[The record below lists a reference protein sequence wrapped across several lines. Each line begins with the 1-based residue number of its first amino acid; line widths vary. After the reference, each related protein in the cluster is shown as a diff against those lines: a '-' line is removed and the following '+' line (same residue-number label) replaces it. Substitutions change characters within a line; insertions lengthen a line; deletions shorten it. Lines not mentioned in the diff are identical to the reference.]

1 MIGSYLA
8 RQRCDLIMDFTLTE
22 TQKAIQEKAKTF
34 AAETIPPC
42 LGAMENEDCFPPA
55 VWKGM
60 KENGLWGLPYPKEYG
75 GAGAGYLS
83 YVLALEQISRQS
95 VAVGATLSVHT
106 LAAGALYH
114 YGTEE
119 QKQKFLP
126 ALLKGEQIGS
136 FSFTE
141 RATGSDP
148 AAITT
153 VALKTENGYR
163 LNGRKMFSSNSTHD
177 GVAIVFAKENEH
189 QISAFIVPKNDP
201 GFEHEERVR
210 KMALG
215 GFETAPFQL
224 TDVAVPEANLL
235 GGQAQRGKGFQ
246 ILLDVISIGK
256 LGIAAQSL
264 GLAQRAL
271 EEAIGYAGRRTK
283 SDKPLRTLPTIQTL
297 IAEMAVE
304 VEASRWLTYH
314 AAAQKESGSSIV
326 LDGAIA
332 KLFSAESAK
341 RVVDKSMSVHG
352 CYGFSKEFPIE
363 RLYREVK
370 LGELYEGT
378 PEMQKILIASK
389 VLYAR

>member
-1 MIGSYLA
+1 
-8 RQRCDLIMDFTLTE
+8 MDFSLTD
-22 TQKAIQEKAKTF
+22 TQVVVQRRARALATEIVSQH
-34 AAETIPPC
+34 
-42 LGAMENEDCFPPA
+42 LDAMEQDDRFP
-55 VWKGM
+55 VEIWKGM
-60 KENGLWGLPYPKEYG
+60 KDSRLWGVPYPEEFG
-75 GAGAGYLS
+75 GSGEGYIS
-83 YVLALEQISRQS
+83 YVLALEEIARQS

-106 LAAGALYH
+106 LATGALYH
-114 YGTEE
+114 YGTPD
-119 QKQKFLP
+119 QKRKFLP
-126 ALLKGEQIGS
+126 PLLTGEQIGS

-141 RATGSDP
+141 KATGSDP

-153 VALKTENGYR
+153 TAVKKDKGFE

-177 GVAIVFAKENEH
+177 GVAIVFAKENGNP
-189 QISAFIVPKNDP
+189 ISAFIVPKNSP
-201 GFEHEERVR
+201 GFKREERVR
-210 KMALG
+210 KMGLG
-215 GFETAPFQL
+215 GFETAPFTL
-224 TDVAVPEANLL
+224 TNVFVPEENLL
-235 GGQAQRGKGFQ
+235 GGDAQRGKGFQ
-246 ILLDVISIGK
+246 ILLDIISIGK

-271 EEAIGYAGRRTK
+271 EEAIKYAGQRTK
-283 SDKPLRTLPTIQTL
+283 SEKPIRTLPTIQTL

-314 AAAQKESGSSIV
+314 AASQREIGKSIV
-326 LDGAIA
+326 VDGAMA
-332 KLFSAESAK
+332 KLFSTESAK

-352 CYGFSKEFPIE
+352 CYAYTKEFPIE

>member
-1 MIGSYLA
+1 
-8 RQRCDLIMDFTLTE
+8 MDFSLTD
-22 TQKAIQEKAKTF
+22 TQVVVQRRARALANEIVAQH
-34 AAETIPPC
+34 
-42 LGAMENEDCFPPA
+42 LDAMEQDDRFP
-55 VWKGM
+55 VEIWNGM
-60 KENGLWGLPYPKEYG
+60 KDSRLWGVPYPEEFG
-75 GAGAGYLS
+75 GSGEGYIS
-83 YVLALEQISRQS
+83 YVLALEEIARQS

-106 LAAGALYH
+106 LATGALYH
-114 YGTEE
+114 YGTQE
-119 QKQKFLP
+119 QKRKFLP
-126 ALLKGEQIGS
+126 PLLSGEQIGS

-141 RATGSDP
+141 KATGSDP

-153 VALKTENGYR
+153 TAVKKDKGFE

-177 GVAIVFAKENEH
+177 GVAIVFAKENEN
-189 QISAFIVPKNDP
+189 QISAFIVPKNSH
-201 GFEHEERVR
+201 GFKREERVR
-210 KMALG
+210 KMGLG
-215 GFETAPFQL
+215 GFETAPFTL
-224 TDVAVPEANLL
+224 TNVFVPEENLL
-235 GGQAQRGKGFQ
+235 GGDAQRGKGFQ
-246 ILLDVISIGK
+246 ILLDIISIGK

-271 EEAIGYAGRRTK
+271 EEAIKYAGQRTK
-283 SDKPLRTLPTIQTL
+283 SEKPIRTLPTIQTL

-314 AAAQKESGSSIV
+314 AASQREIGKSIV
-326 LDGAIA
+326 VDGAMA
-332 KLFSAESAK
+332 KLFSTESAK

-352 CYGFSKEFPIE
+352 CYAYTKEFPIE

>member
-1 MIGSYLA
+1 
-8 RQRCDLIMDFTLTE
+8 MDFTLTE
-22 TQKAIQEKAKTF
+22 AQKAVQQKARAF
-34 AAETIPPC
+34 GSEMIPPC
-42 LGAMENEDCFPPA
+42 LPAMETEDCFPPA
-55 VWKGM
+55 VRNGM
-60 KENGLWGLPYPKEYG
+60 KENGLWGVPYPKEYG
-75 GAGAGYLS
+75 GTGDGYLS

-106 LAAGALYH
+106 LACGALFH

-119 QKQKFLP
+119 QRQKFLP
-126 ALLKGEQIGS
+126 PLLSGEQIGS

-141 RATGSDP
+141 SATGSDP

-153 VALKTENGYR
+153 VAVKTENGFQ

-177 GVAIVFAKENEH
+177 GIAIVFAKDNEN
-189 QISAFIVPKNDP
+189 QISAFIVSKNTP
-201 GFEHEERVR
+201 GFQREERVR

-215 GFETAPFQL
+215 GFETAPFSL
-224 TDVAVPEANLL
+224 VNVVVPEANLL
-235 GGQAQRGKGFQ
+235 GGEAQRGKGFQ

-271 EEAIGYAGRRTK
+271 EEAIRYAGRRTK

-297 IAEMAVE
+297 VAEMAVE

-314 AAAQKESGSSIV
+314 AAAQRESGKSIV
-326 LDGAIA
+326 LDGAMA
-332 KLFSAESAK
+332 KLFSTESAK

-352 CYGFSKEFPIE
+352 CYAYTKEFPVE

-378 PEMQKILIASK
+378 AEMQKILIASK

>member
-1 MIGSYLA
+1 
-8 RQRCDLIMDFTLTE
+8 MDFTLTE
-22 TQKAIQEKAKTF
+22 AQKAVQERTRNFAGQIIQ
-34 AAETIPPC
+34 PC
-42 LGAMENEDCFPPA
+42 LGAMETEDCFPRA
-55 VWKGM
+55 VWQGM
-60 KENGLWGLPYPKEYG
+60 RENRLWGLPYPKEYG
-75 GAGAGYLS
+75 GTGDGYLS

-126 ALLKGEQIGS
+126 ALLGGEQIGS

-141 RATGSDP
+141 IATGSDP

-153 VALKTENGYR
+153 VAVKTENGYQ
-163 LNGRKMFSSNSTHD
+163 LNGRKMFSSNSTHE
-177 GVAIVFAKENEH
+177 GVAIVFAKEGAN
-189 QISAFIVPKNDP
+189 QISAFIVPKDTP
-201 GFEHEERVR
+201 GFKREERVR

-215 GFETAPFQL
+215 GFETAPFTL
-224 TDVAVPEANLL
+224 VDVVVPEENML
-235 GGQAQRGKGFQ
+235 GGAAQRGKGFQ

-271 EEAIGYAGRRTK
+271 DEAIRYAGQRTK

-314 AAAQKESGSSIV
+314 AAAQRQSGKSIV
-326 LDGAIA
+326 LDGAMA

-352 CYGFSKEFPIE
+352 CYAYTKEFPVE

>member
-1 MIGSYLA
+1 
-8 RQRCDLIMDFTLTE
+8 MDFSLTD
-22 TQKAIQEKAKTF
+22 TQVVVQRRARALANEIVAQH
-34 AAETIPPC
+34 
-42 LGAMENEDCFPPA
+42 LDAMEQDDRFP
-55 VWKGM
+55 VEIWNGM
-60 KENGLWGLPYPKEYG
+60 KDSRLWGVPYPEEFG
-75 GAGAGYLS
+75 GSGEGYIS
-83 YVLALEQISRQS
+83 YVLALEEIARQS

-106 LAAGALYH
+106 LATGALYH
-114 YGTEE
+114 YGTQE
-119 QKQKFLP
+119 QKRKFLP
-126 ALLKGEQIGS
+126 PLLSGEQIGS

-141 RATGSDP
+141 KATGSDP

-153 VALKTENGYR
+153 TAVKKDKGFE

-177 GVAIVFAKENEH
+177 GIAIVFAKENEN
-189 QISAFIVPKNDP
+189 QISAFIVPKNSH
-201 GFEHEERVR
+201 GFKREERVR
-210 KMALG
+210 KMGLG
-215 GFETAPFQL
+215 GFETAPFTL
-224 TDVAVPEANLL
+224 TNVFVPEENLL
-235 GGQAQRGKGFQ
+235 GGDAQRGKGFQ
-246 ILLDVISIGK
+246 ILLDIISIGK

-271 EEAIGYAGRRTK
+271 EEAIKYAGQRTK
-283 SDKPLRTLPTIQTL
+283 SEKPIRTLPTIQTL

-314 AAAQKESGSSIV
+314 AASQREIGKSIV
-326 LDGAIA
+326 VDGAMA
-332 KLFSAESAK
+332 KLFSTESAK

-352 CYGFSKEFPIE
+352 CYAYTKGFPIE

>member
-1 MIGSYLA
+1 
-8 RQRCDLIMDFTLTE
+8 MDFTLSDSQTAV
-22 TQKAIQEKAKTF
+22 QKKARAFAVDTIQ
-34 AAETIPPC
+34 PC
-42 LGAMENEDCFPPA
+42 LCAMEQEDRFPA
-55 VWKGM
+55 QVWHGM
-60 KENGLWGLPYPKEYG
+60 KENGLWGIPYPREYG
-75 GAGAGYLS
+75 GSGDGYLS

-95 VAVGATLSVHT
+95 VAIGATLSVHT

-114 YGTEE
+114 YGTQE
-119 QKQKFLP
+119 QKRKFLP
-126 ALLKGEQIGS
+126 PLLTGEQIGS

-141 RATGSDP
+141 SATGSDP

-153 VALKTENGYR
+153 VAVETDNGFQ

-177 GVAIVFAKENEH
+177 GVAIVFAKENSN
-189 QISAFIVPKNDP
+189 QISAFIVPKSMP
-201 GFEHEERVR
+201 GFTREERVR

-215 GFETAPFQL
+215 GFETAPFTL
-224 TDVAVPEANLL
+224 TDVIVPEENLL
-235 GGQAQRGKGFQ
+235 GGPAQRGKGFQ

-271 EEAIGYAGRRTK
+271 EEAIKYAGQRTK
-283 SDKPLRTLPTIQTL
+283 SDKPLRILPTIQTL

-314 AAAQKESGSSIV
+314 AASQRETGKSIV
-326 LDGAIA
+326 LDGAMA

-341 RVVDKSMSVHG
+341 RVVDKAMSVHG
-352 CYGFSKEFPIE
+352 CYAYTKDFPVE

>member
-1 MIGSYLA
+1 
-8 RQRCDLIMDFTLTE
+8 MDFTLSE
-22 TQKAIQEKAKTF
+22 TEKAVQTKARTF
-34 AAETIPPC
+34 ATETIPPC
-42 LGAMENEDCFPPA
+42 LGAMETEDCFPAA
-55 VWKGM
+55 VRNGM
-60 KENGLWGLPYPKEYG
+60 KEHGLWGLPYPKEYG
-75 GAGAGYLS
+75 GTGDGYLS

-106 LAAGALYH
+106 LAAGALFH

-126 ALLKGEQIGS
+126 ALLSGEQIGS

-153 VALKTENGYR
+153 VAIKTEHGYQ

-177 GVAIVFAKENEH
+177 GVAIVFAKENDK
-189 QISAFIVPKNDP
+189 QISAFIVPKNSP
-201 GFEHEERVR
+201 GFQREERVR

-215 GFETAPFQL
+215 GFETAPFSL
-224 TDVAVPEANLL
+224 VGVVVPDANLL
-235 GGQAQRGKGFQ
+235 GGEAQRGKGFQ

-256 LGIAAQSL
+256 LGIAAQSV

-271 EEAIGYAGRRTK
+271 EEAIGYAGQRRK
-283 SDKPLRTLPTIQTL
+283 SDKPLRLLPTIQTL
-297 IAEMAVE
+297 VAEMAVE

-314 AAAQKESGSSIV
+314 AASQRENGKSIV

-332 KLFSAESAK
+332 KLFSTESAK

-352 CYGFSKEFPIE
+352 CYAYTKEFPVE

>member
-1 MIGSYLA
+1 
-8 RQRCDLIMDFTLTE
+8 MDFTLT
-22 TQKAIQEKAKTF
+22 KAQVATQEKAKAF
-34 AAETIPPC
+34 AAEMIPPC
-42 LGAMENEDCFPPA
+42 LGAMEKDDCFPP
-55 VWKGM
+55 VLWQGM
-60 KENGLWGLPYPKEYG
+60 RKNGLWGLPYPKEYG
-75 GAGAGYLS
+75 GAGDGYLS

-114 YGTEE
+114 YGTQE
-119 QKQKFLP
+119 QKEKFLP
-126 ALLKGEQIGS
+126 SLLSGEQIGS

-141 RATGSDP
+141 KATGSDP

-153 VALKTENGYR
+153 IAEETENGFR
-163 LNGRKMFSSNSTHD
+163 LNGRKMFSSNSTHA
-177 GVAIVFAKENEH
+177 GIAIVFARESGN
-189 QISAFIVPKNDP
+189 QISAFIVPKDSP
-201 GFEHEERVR
+201 GFKREERVK

-215 GFETAPFQL
+215 GFETAPFTL
-224 TDVAVPEANLL
+224 VDVAVGEANLL
-235 GGQAQRGKGFQ
+235 GGPAQRGKGFQ

-271 EEAIGYAGRRTK
+271 EEAISYAGQRTR
-283 SDKPLRTLPTIQTL
+283 SDKPLRMLPTIQTL

-314 AAAQKESGSSIV
+314 AAAKRESGQSIV
-326 LDGAIA
+326 LEGAMA
-332 KLFSAESAK
+332 KLFGTESAK
-341 RVVDKSMSVHG
+341 RVVDKAMSVHG
-352 CYGFSKEFPIE
+352 CYAYTKEFPVE

>member
-1 MIGSYLA
+1 
-8 RQRCDLIMDFTLTE
+8 MDFSLTD
-22 TQKAIQEKAKTF
+22 TQVVVQRRARALATEIVSQH
-34 AAETIPPC
+34 
-42 LGAMENEDCFPPA
+42 LDAMEQDDRFP
-55 VWKGM
+55 VEIWKGM
-60 KENGLWGLPYPKEYG
+60 KDSRLWGVPYPEEFG
-75 GAGAGYLS
+75 GSGEGYIS
-83 YVLALEQISRQS
+83 YVLALEEIARQS

-106 LAAGALYH
+106 LATGALYH
-114 YGTEE
+114 YGTPD
-119 QKQKFLP
+119 QKRKFLP
-126 ALLKGEQIGS
+126 PLLTGEQIGS

-141 RATGSDP
+141 KATGSDP

-153 VALKTENGYR
+153 TAVKKDKGFE

-177 GVAIVFAKENEH
+177 GVAIVFAKENGN
-189 QISAFIVPKNDP
+189 QISAFIVPKNSP
-201 GFEHEERVR
+201 GFKREERVR
-210 KMALG
+210 KMGLG
-215 GFETAPFQL
+215 GFETAPFTL
-224 TDVAVPEANLL
+224 TNVFVPEENLL
-235 GGQAQRGKGFQ
+235 GGDAQRGKGFQ
-246 ILLDVISIGK
+246 ILLDIISIGK

-271 EEAIGYAGRRTK
+271 EEAIKYAGQRTK
-283 SDKPLRTLPTIQTL
+283 SEKPIRTLPTIQTL

-314 AAAQKESGSSIV
+314 AASQREIGKSIV
-326 LDGAIA
+326 VDGAMA
-332 KLFSAESAK
+332 KLFSTESAK

-352 CYGFSKEFPIE
+352 CYAYTKEFPIE

>member
-1 MIGSYLA
+1 
-8 RQRCDLIMDFTLTE
+8 MDFTLT
-22 TQKAIQEKAKTF
+22 KAQAAVQEKAKSF
-34 AAETIPPC
+34 AAEIIPPC
-42 LGAMENEDCFPPA
+42 LGAMEQDDCFPRA
-55 VWKGM
+55 VWNGM
-60 KENGLWGLPYPKEYG
+60 KANGLWGVPYPKEYG
-75 GAGAGYLS
+75 GAGDGYVS

-114 YGTEE
+114 YGTED
-119 QKQKFLP
+119 QKRKYLP
-126 ALLKGEQIGS
+126 PLLTGEQIGS

-141 RATGSDP
+141 KATGSDP

-153 VALKTENGYR
+153 VAQETRYGFQ

-177 GVAIVFAKENEH
+177 GVAIVFAKENEN
-189 QISAFIVPKNDP
+189 QISAFIVPKNSP
-201 GFEHEERVR
+201 GFNREERVR
-210 KMALG
+210 KMGLG
-215 GFETAPFQL
+215 GFETAPFTL
-224 TDVAVPEANLL
+224 VDVEIPEENLL

-271 EEAIGYAGRRTK
+271 EEAIRYAGQRTK
-283 SDKPLRTLPTIQTL
+283 SGKPIRMLPTIQTL
-297 IAEMAVE
+297 IAEMAVD

-314 AAAQKESGSSIV
+314 AAAQRESGKSIV
-326 LDGAIA
+326 LDGAMA
-332 KLFSAESAK
+332 KLFSSESAK
-341 RVVDKSMSVHG
+341 RVVDKAMSVHG
-352 CYGFSKEFPIE
+352 CYAYTKEFPIE

>member
-1 MIGSYLA
+1 
-8 RQRCDLIMDFTLTE
+8 MDFSLTD
-22 TQKAIQEKAKTF
+22 TQVVVQRRARALATEIVSQH
-34 AAETIPPC
+34 
-42 LGAMENEDCFPPA
+42 LDAMEQDDRFP
-55 VWKGM
+55 VEIWNGM
-60 KENGLWGLPYPKEYG
+60 KESRLWGVPYPEEFG
-75 GAGAGYLS
+75 GSGEGYIS
-83 YVLALEQISRQS
+83 YVLALEEIARQS

-106 LAAGALYH
+106 LATGALYH
-114 YGTEE
+114 YGTPE
-119 QKQKFLP
+119 QKRKFLP
-126 ALLKGEQIGS
+126 PLLTGEQIGS

-141 RATGSDP
+141 KATGSDP

-153 VALKTENGYR
+153 TAVKKDKGFE

-177 GVAIVFAKENEH
+177 GVAIVFAKENEN
-189 QISAFIVPKNDP
+189 QISAFIVPKNSH
-201 GFEHEERVR
+201 GFKREERVR
-210 KMALG
+210 KMGLG
-215 GFETAPFQL
+215 GFETAPFTL
-224 TDVAVPEANLL
+224 TNVFVPEENLL
-235 GGQAQRGKGFQ
+235 GGDAQRGKGFQ
-246 ILLDVISIGK
+246 ILLDIISIGK

-271 EEAIGYAGRRTK
+271 EEAIKYAGQRTK
-283 SDKPLRTLPTIQTL
+283 SEKPIRTLPTIQTL

-314 AAAQKESGSSIV
+314 AASQREIGKSIV
-326 LDGAIA
+326 LDGAMA
-332 KLFSAESAK
+332 KLFSTESAK

-352 CYGFSKEFPIE
+352 CYAYTKEFPIE

>member
-1 MIGSYLA
+1 
-8 RQRCDLIMDFTLTE
+8 MDFSLTD
-22 TQKAIQEKAKTF
+22 TQVVVQRRARALATEIVSQH
-34 AAETIPPC
+34 
-42 LGAMENEDCFPPA
+42 LDAMEQDDRFP
-55 VWKGM
+55 VEIWKGM
-60 KENGLWGLPYPKEYG
+60 KDSRLWGVPYPEEFG
-75 GAGAGYLS
+75 GSGEGYIS
-83 YVLALEQISRQS
+83 YVLALEEIARQS

-106 LAAGALYH
+106 LATGALYH
-114 YGTEE
+114 YGTPD
-119 QKQKFLP
+119 QKRKFLP
-126 ALLKGEQIGS
+126 PLLTGEQIGS

-141 RATGSDP
+141 KATGSDP

-153 VALKTENGYR
+153 TAVKKDKGFE

-177 GVAIVFAKENEH
+177 GVAIVFAKENGN
-189 QISAFIVPKNDP
+189 QISAFIVPKNSP
-201 GFEHEERVR
+201 GFKREERVR
-210 KMALG
+210 KMGLG
-215 GFETAPFQL
+215 GFETAPFTL
-224 TDVAVPEANLL
+224 TNVFVPEENLL
-235 GGQAQRGKGFQ
+235 GGDAQRGKGFQ
-246 ILLDVISIGK
+246 ILLDIISIGK

-271 EEAIGYAGRRTK
+271 EEAVKYAGQRTK
-283 SDKPLRTLPTIQTL
+283 SEKPIRTLPTIQTL

-314 AAAQKESGSSIV
+314 AASQREIGKSIV
-326 LDGAIA
+326 VDGAMA
-332 KLFSAESAK
+332 KLFSTESAK

-352 CYGFSKEFPIE
+352 CYAYTKEFPIE